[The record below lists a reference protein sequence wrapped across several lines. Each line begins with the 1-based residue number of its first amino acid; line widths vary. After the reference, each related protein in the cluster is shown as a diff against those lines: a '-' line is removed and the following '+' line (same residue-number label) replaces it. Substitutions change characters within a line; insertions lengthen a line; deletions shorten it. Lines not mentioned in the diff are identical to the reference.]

1 MGASFQRAGSSAGA
15 SALIAEVR
23 ATADPSTI
31 ARDERGKHLVSFV
44 MSMTE
49 DPDEISTAFITAKK
63 ISARLDAIIKAL
75 ESARDI

>member
-1 MGASFQRAGSSAGA
+1 M
-15 SALIAEVR
+15 
-23 ATADPSTI
+23 
-31 ARDERGKHLVSFV
+31 SFV